1 MYNEKY
7 LVELEKELNRLAKGL
22 NYSSRSLCRAF
33 RNLFLNFDAF
43 LVHLANALFESPKLY
58 RRRGPD
64 ELPEELSSTEDYVK
78 SRNSHPPN
86 LF

>member
-1 MYNEKY
+1 MYNDKY

-22 NYSSRSLCRAF
+22 NYSSRSFGRAF
-33 RNLFLNFDAF
+33 KSLFLNFDAF
-43 LVHLANALFESPKLY
+43 LVHLANALLNEPKLY
-58 RRRGPD
+58 RHHSPE
-64 ELPEELSSTEDYVK
+64 ELPEELNNSEEYVK